1 MTNASGYR
9 YSARVASLK
18 SSAIREI
25 LRVIAQPDVVS
36 FAGGLPAPEL
46 FPCEALASLARELLA
61 SPRGP
66 AALQYAETEG
76 HEGLRARIL
85 GRAPFPARAFGE
97 DGVLVTQ
104 GSQQGLDLLAK
115 LFLDPGDEVL
125 VETPAYLGAL
135 QVFRFFGARVTFL
148 PCDADGPRPEAL
160 ADALRR
166 RPKLLYLTPTFQ
178 NPSGVCYPEARRREV
193 RAVLRGSEVIVLEDD
208 PYRDI
213 WFDEAPPPPVVLGH
227 DPARAVYL
235 GSFSKTAVPGLRV
248 GFLLGPPAIVRR
260 CVLAKQA
267 TDLQTNS
274 LGQHLLFDLL
284 GQEGFALHVEGL
296 RREYRARRDAL
307 DRGLAA
313 TLGERLTW
321 NRPGGG
327 MFLWARIAGGGDA
340 GELLTH
346 ALAEGL
352 AFVPGGEFH
361 PEGEGKGTLRLNFTH
376 SAPARIA
383 EGVARLARAFG
394 RWGH

>member
-1 MTNASGYR
+1 MPAAPEYPFST
-9 YSARVASLK
+9 RVASLK

-25 LRVIAQPDVVS
+25 LRVVARPDVIS

-46 FPCEALASLARELLA
+46 FPTEALASLARELLS

-85 GRAPFPARAFGE
+85 GRVPFPVGAFGD

-148 PCDADGPRPEAL
+148 PCDAEGLRPDAL

-193 RAVLRGSEVIVLEDD
+193 REVLRSSEVIVAEDD

-213 WFDEAPPPPVVLGH
+213 WFDEAPPAPVVLGH
-227 DPARAVYL
+227 DPARSVYL

-284 GQEGFALHVEGL
+284 GQEGFARHVEGL

-327 MFLWARIAGGGDA
+327 MFLWARLTGGGDA
-340 GELLTH
+340 AELLTH

-361 PEGEGKGTLRLNFTH
+361 PEGEGKATLRLNFTH

-383 EGVARLARAFG
+383 EGVARLGRAFG
-394 RWGH
+394 RWGR

>member
-1 MTNASGYR
+1 MTAPDYPF
-9 YSARVASLK
+9 SARVASLK

-25 LRVIAQPDVVS
+25 LRVVARPDVIS

-46 FPCEALASLARELLA
+46 FPSEVLASLARDLLA
-61 SPRGP
+61 SRRGP

-76 HEGLRARIL
+76 HAGLRARIL
-85 GRAPFPARAFGE
+85 ERVPFPAGAFGD
-97 DGVLVTQ
+97 DGTLVTQ

-135 QVFRFFGARVTFL
+135 QVFRFFRARVTFL
-148 PCDADGPRPEAL
+148 PCDGDGVRPDAL

-178 NPSGVCYPEARRREV
+178 NPSGVCYPELRRREV
-193 RAVLRGSEVIVLEDD
+193 REVLRGSEVVVVEDD

-235 GSFSKTAVPGLRV
+235 GSFSKTAVPGLRI

-267 TDLQTNS
+267 TDLQTNT
-274 LGQHLLFDLL
+274 LGQHLLLDLL
-284 GQEGFALHVEGL
+284 CHEGFARHVEGL

-307 DRGLAA
+307 DGGLA
-313 TLGERLTW
+313 TSLGDRLSW

-327 MFLWARIAGGGDA
+327 MFLWAHIAGGGDA
-340 GELLTH
+340 AELLTH

-361 PEGEGKGTLRLNFTH
+361 PEGEGKATLRLNFTH

-394 RWGH
+394 RWSR

>member
-1 MTNASGYR
+1 MPDAPGYPF
-9 YSARVASLK
+9 SARVASLK

-25 LRVIAQPDVVS
+25 LRVVARPDVIS

-46 FPCEALASLARELLA
+46 FPTEALASLARELLA

-66 AALQYAETEG
+66 AALQYSETEG
-76 HEGLRARIL
+76 HAGLRARIL
-85 GRAPFPARAFGE
+85 GRVPFPASAFGD

-148 PCDADGPRPEAL
+148 PCDADGLRPEAL

-193 RAVLRGSEVIVLEDD
+193 REVLRSSDVIVLEDD

-227 DPARAVYL
+227 DPSRAVYL
-235 GSFSKTAVPGLRV
+235 GSFSKIAAPGLRV

-284 GQEGFALHVEGL
+284 GQEGFARHVEGL

-307 DRGLAA
+307 DRGLA
-313 TLGERLTW
+313 TLEERLTW

-327 MFLWARIAGGGDA
+327 MFLWARIADGGDA
-340 GELLTH
+340 AELLTH

-361 PEGEGKGTLRLNFTH
+361 PEGEGEATLRLNFTH
-376 SAPARIA
+376 SSPARIA
-383 EGVARLARAFG
+383 EGVARLGRAFG
-394 RWGH
+394 RWGR